1 MQIAIIICVQCN
13 IYTLKDWK
21 IEQGS
26 THYIE
31 THTCTHQNQNHCFT
45 KDTALHLCLPWPVS
59 VTSSYE
65 VDYVHRAPSPEYHRQ
80 CYKICLQWSFL
91 GEICLCIFGVPF
103 LAGESRPTKQK
114 FILNFFFFI
123 RKGTFEIK
131 LKICRNGWA
140 VELTGASMQISK
152 QFLSY
157 SIIAAYYISAIRH
170 VTQTIKNKHA
180 SLNGAPG
187 LSRIIILVS
196 DA

>member
-1 MQIAIIICVQCN
+1 MYTELLLQNIIVNVTKNVSSDLFLVKFVFVYLESHSLQESQD
-13 IYTLKDWK
+13 L
-21 IEQGS
+21 
-26 THYIE
+26 
-31 THTCTHQNQNHCFT
+31 QN
-45 KDTALHLCLPWPVS
+45 KSLL
-59 VTSSYE
+59 
-65 VDYVHRAPSPEYHRQ
+65 
-80 CYKICLQWSFL
+80 
-91 GEICLCIFGVPF
+91 
-103 LAGESRPTKQK
+103 
-114 FILNFFFFI
+114 FFFI

-157 SIIAAYYISAIRH
+157 SIIAANYISAIRH